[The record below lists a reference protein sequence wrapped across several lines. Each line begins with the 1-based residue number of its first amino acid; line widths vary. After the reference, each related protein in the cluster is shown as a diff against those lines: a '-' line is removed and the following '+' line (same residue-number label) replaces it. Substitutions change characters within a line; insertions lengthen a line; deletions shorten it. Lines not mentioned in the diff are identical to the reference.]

1 MLVILSTYYW
11 NEDIGICVHNVL
23 FNFSVRLY
31 NNESFQL
38 FIERWQKLEKV
49 GSYQVLFV
57 TILHAYMHVG
67 FQAQRWQI

>member
-1 MLVILSTYYW
+1 MLLIFSIHYYW
-11 NEDIGICVHNVL
+11 SEDIGIFVHNVL

-49 GSYQVLFV
+49 GYCQVLFV

-67 FQAQRWQI
+67 FQAQ